1 MPRPHQDDMPD
12 RYDDKSRGPRLQRIL
27 ADAGVAA
34 RRVCEQLILDGEV
47 EVNGRLVA
55 TLPAFANPEI
65 DRITVGGRPIQR
77 RTRKVYVLLNKPTHT
92 ITTTADEPEMDR
104 RTVTDLVDHPLAD
117 RLFPVGRLDYDTTG
131 LLLMTN
137 DGDLANKLTHP
148 KFGVVKTYHA
158 VVKGR
163 LSDDDAKQIAEGIYL
178 AERKAGRTEGA
189 SRTARVEVAVF
200 HRDRDRTILEL
211 KLREGRNR
219 QVRRM
224 LAAVGCPVKKLERV
238 AMGPIR
244 MKGLPRGAWRE
255 LTKQEVDALRR
266 AITRGKDAP
275 DATSTPRGKGSRK
288 GNQQKKRQRSA
299 DLHEQPVDSVVDPS
313 RVKSAIARAANDA
326 RKNEPGE
333 GNRRSGGGKR

>member
-1 MPRPHQDDMPD
+1 MPD

-55 TLPAFANPEI
+55 TLPAFADPEI
-65 DRITVGGRPIQR
+65 DRITVGGRPIKR
-77 RTRKVYVLLNKPTHT
+77 KNRKVYVMLNKPTNT
-92 ITTTADEPEMDR
+92 VTTTADEPDLDR
-104 RTVTDLVDHPLAD
+104 RTVADLVDHPLAE

-131 LLLMTN
+131 LILMTN

-178 AERKAGRTEGA
+178 AERKAGKTDGA
-189 SRTARVEVAVF
+189 SRTARVEVQVF
-200 HRDRDRTILEL
+200 KRDRDRTILEL
-211 KLREGRNR
+211 RLREGRNR

-238 AMGPIR
+238 AMGPVKL
-244 MKGLPRGAWRE
+244 KGLPRGAWRE
-255 LTKQEVDALRR
+255 LTKGELDGLRK
-266 AITRGKDAP
+266 AITRGKGEP
-275 DATSTPRGKGSRK
+275 EPIRKKVSKKKTSKKTSKKAGSRRVRPEEEETISIVD
-288 GNQQKKRQRSA
+288 KK
-299 DLHEQPVDSVVDPS
+299 
-313 RVKSAIARAANDA
+313 RVKSAVANSDKQTKKKPAPARRYDGG
-326 RKNEPGE
+326 RK
-333 GNRRSGGGKR
+333 R